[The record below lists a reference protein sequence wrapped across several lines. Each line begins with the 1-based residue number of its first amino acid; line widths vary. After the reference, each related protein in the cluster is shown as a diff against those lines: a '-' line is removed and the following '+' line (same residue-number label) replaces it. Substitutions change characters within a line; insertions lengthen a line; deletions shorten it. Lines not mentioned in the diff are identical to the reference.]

1 MEALGISLIVGGM
14 AFFFSGL
21 IFLLPSKKKFSEDER
36 SCGQGAINRRLQ
48 RHHGIGGTSPLSIIL
63 EGN

>member
-21 IFLLPSKKKFSEDER
+21 IFLLPSKKKYSEDER
-36 SCGQGAINRRLQ
+36 SFGQGHA
-48 RHHGIGGTSPLSIIL
+48 
-63 EGN
+63 E